1 MAELGTY
8 SVNGTTGSVASWFS
22 NVDNLLTGLVDNESG
37 AIKARNIRDSV
48 YSLWQK
54 IDTLAA
60 TVSVSATVSVDYNR
74 SQASTVA
81 VGGLPIGST
90 FSGTIQNVLDRIL
103 YPYIAPSGSISPS
116 AVVEYGNPSY
126 YNFSLSWSVTKNS
139 NSITTII
146 VNGLSQ
152 TPTGNSQTGPPVPA
166 VGTHSVSLP
175 PVTTTNTYNL
185 TVGDGT
191 STSGASTT
199 LSWRN
204 KIYWGK
210 IDLTSIGNPN
220 LTTSPGSIAL
230 VSGFFPNS
238 AKILSLSGAG
248 ANGLPDVS
256 SFPSAP
262 NASQLATSKSKTYTN
277 INGGG
282 QYLIFAWPSNMGSA
296 YTPVFTVN
304 GLPNS
309 AFTRVKTN
317 WAFTNQYGFSGSNY
331 EVWIS
336 NTAQNSPLTI
346 VVT

>member
-8 SVNGTTGSVASWFS
+8 SVSGATGSVASWFS
-22 NVDNLLTGLVDNESG
+22 TVDNLLTGLIDNEQG

-54 IDTLAA
+54 VDTLAA

-74 SQASTVA
+74 DQPSTVS

-90 FSGTIQNVLDRIL
+90 FSGTVQNVLDRIL
-103 YPYIAPSGSISPS
+103 YPYLAPSGSISPS
-116 AVVEYGNPSY
+116 LVVEYGNTSY
-126 YNFSLSWSVTKNS
+126 YNFTLNWSVTKKS
-139 NSITTII
+139 NNITTITA
-146 VNGLSQ
+146 NGFSPL
-152 TPTGNSQTGPPVPA
+152 PTGNSQTGTAPA
-166 VGTHSVSLP
+166 VGTHSASLP
-175 PVTTTNTYNL
+175 PITTTNPYNL
-185 TVGDGT
+185 SVGDGT
-191 STSGASTT
+191 STSNASAT

-230 VSGFFPNS
+230 VSNFFPNS
-238 AKILSLSGAG
+238 FKILSLSGAG

-256 SFPSAP
+256 SYPSAP
-262 NASQLATSKSKTYTN
+262 NASELVTSKSKTYTN

-282 QYLIFAWPSNMGSA
+282 QYLIFAWPSNVGSA

-336 NTAQNSPLTI
+336 NTAQNSPLNV

>member
-1 MAELGTY
+1 MSLVGTY
-8 SVNGTTGSVASWFS
+8 SVNNFGTQSVSSWFTT
-22 NVDNLLTGLVDNESG
+22 VDDLLSGLIDNEEG

-54 IDTLAA
+54 VDTLSA
-60 TVSVSATVSVDYNR
+60 TVSIAATVSVDYNR
-74 SQASTVA
+74 SIPSTVS
-81 VGGLPIGST
+81 VGGLPVGST

-126 YNFSLSWSVTKNS
+126 YNFTLTWSVTKKS
-139 NSITTII
+139 NNITTITA
-146 VNGLSQ
+146 NGVSQ
-152 TPTGNSQTGPPVPA
+152 LPTGNSQTGPVPA
-166 VGTHSVSLP
+166 VGTHSASLP
-175 PVTTTNTYNL
+175 PITFPNTYNL
-185 TVGDGT
+185 SVGDGT

-210 IDLTSIGNPN
+210 IDLTSISNPN
-220 LTTSPGSIAL
+220 LTTSPGSISL
-230 VSGFFPNS
+230 VNTFVNS
-238 AKILSLSGAG
+238 FKILSLSGAG

-256 SFPSAP
+256 SYPSAP
-262 NASQLATSKSKTYTN
+262 NASELATSKSKTYTN